1 MNIYLP
7 NNILFILSSS
17 LHLGGSAHTMPWQQ
31 LGSRSWLTKS
41 TATPNT
47 RGDGWQTPLLGSRA
61 NVIEDDNVE
70 CRIEGERT
78 MWAVLIVASTIGR
91 ITGTKTANPSKVFL
105 DTDSR

>member
-1 MNIYLP
+1 
-7 NNILFILSSS
+7 
-17 LHLGGSAHTMPWQQ
+17 MPWQQ

-41 TATPNT
+41 TATPIHAVMA
-47 RGDGWQTPLLGSRA
+47 GKAPLLGSRA